1 MYTYLYSYSYG
12 CSYRCI
18 CITRTSRVE
27 ITSDRCLTGTD
38 RIYEVAKRYK
48 AEQYINLQGDEPLF
62 PTETIKFF
70 IKEAQKDKK
79 IVHTA
84 VKKISNKDDFFN
96 KSIPKMVFSKSKKL
110 LFSSRAPI
118 PFNKNGKLVKSVR
131 GPSGGYVLDKNP
143 KEIRLSN
150 IIFAVDEEV
159 KTLNCKKNSKK
170 GCNNRL
176 TKCIT
181 HNLWDQLD
189 QHINGFFEKVKLQDL
204 TRTN

>member
-1 MYTYLYSYSYG
+1 MDWLVVIPVRLKSTRLQEKALINIHGKTLIERTYNCALKAIKDREKIIIATDSQRIFDHAKSFDA
-12 CSYRCI
+12 
-18 CITRTSRVE
+18 RVE

-118 PFNKNGKLVKSVR
+118 PFNKNGKLVKAFKHVCIYAYNLEHLKSF
-131 GPSGGYVLDKNP
+131 L
-143 KEIRLSN
+143 E
-150 IIFAVDEEV
+150 
-159 KTLNCKKNSKK
+159 KKN
-170 GCNNRL
+170 C
-176 TKCIT
+176 
-181 HNLWDQLD
+181 
-189 QHINGFFEKVKLQDL
+189 
-204 TRTN
+204 